1 MANQFTYPLTDLE
14 MLTYVFQ
21 NEYALYILLAALV
34 FGFVLSFI
42 VGANDSA
49 NSWATA
55 FGAGTVSIPCAF
67 MLGSIFEV
75 LGSVFLSGE
84 VVKGIAGESSVINI
98 KMYQSNETIMI
109 QQFINNN
116 DTLEK
121 EKEFILGLVTSMIS
135 SQLWQMIAT
144 YFSWPVSGT
153 HAIIS
158 ALLGFTLVESG
169 YEGVHLGEAWFSF
182 TTSPNSTSIISKKPD
197 GIFKVLYGLIL
208 SPLISLLLGFILSYL
223 LYKFVVRSKPAS
235 SWVARSAYSGCL
247 LLILMSMTFFFIT
260 SQSSPPAGW
269 HKESFGALVGLAV
282 GVVGALF
289 FMFLFIPILIGM
301 NGKLKLSFGCLLKRI
316 PFCHDWLKKLKQAK
330 KDDIIEDQLDFVYVE
345 EKDFVDESDEV
356 KRIFCPLE
364 VIVACYKSLNHGAND
379 VANCIGPLV
388 TVWLVYQV
396 TNFTLLQ

>member
-1 MANQFTYPLTDLE
+1 
-14 MLTYVFQ
+14 
-21 NEYALYILLAALV
+21 
-34 FGFVLSFI
+34 
-42 VGANDSA
+42 
-49 NSWATA
+49 
-55 FGAGTVSIPCAF
+55 
-67 MLGSIFEV
+67 
-75 LGSVFLSGE
+75 
-84 VVKGIAGESSVINI
+84 
-98 KMYQSNETIMI
+98 
-109 QQFINNN
+109 
-116 DTLEK
+116 
-121 EKEFILGLVTSMIS
+121 
-135 SQLWQMIAT
+135 
-144 YFSWPVSGT
+144 
-153 HAIIS
+153 
-158 ALLGFTLVESG
+158 
-169 YEGVHLGEAWFSF
+169 
-182 TTSPNSTSIISKKPD
+182 
-197 GIFKVLYGLIL
+197 
-208 SPLISLLLGFILSYL
+208 
-223 LYKFVVRSKPAS
+223 
-235 SWVARSAYSGCL
+235 
-247 LLILMSMTFFFIT
+247 MTFFFIT